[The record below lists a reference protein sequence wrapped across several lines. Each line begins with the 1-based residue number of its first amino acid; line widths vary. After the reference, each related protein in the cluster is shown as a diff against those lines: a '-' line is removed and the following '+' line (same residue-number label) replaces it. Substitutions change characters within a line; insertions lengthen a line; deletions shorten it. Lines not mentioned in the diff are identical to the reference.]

1 MMPTKEEDGT
11 HVCLLEERQPPE
23 KLSMNK
29 SHQAVNDDSADD

>member
-11 HVCLLEERQPPE
+11 HVCFLEERQPPE

-29 SHQAVNDDSADD
+29 SHSYDLVRDLLA